1 MRPRTLGFMLLSVL
15 GAVALP
21 VQADD
26 DEDFAARLKPFDEV
40 PSVSSVAS
48 GSFRAELNRSATAL
62 TYTLTYRNLE
72 AAVQQ
77 AHIHFGD
84 KDVNGGISI
93 WLCSN
98 LASPPTPPNT
108 QPCPTTPEA
117 TITGTVGATETVGP
131 TAQGIDAGQFAEIV
145 RAIRNGVAY
154 ANVHSAR
161 FPGGEIRGQIEERR
175 RGHHGNHDD

>member
-1 MRPRTLGFMLLSVL
+1 MRPGTLGLTLLSVL

-40 PSVSSVAS
+40 PSVSSAAN
-48 GSFRAELNRSATAL
+48 GSFRAELNSSATAL

-72 AAVQQ
+72 GAVQQ

-98 LASPPTPPNT
+98 LPSPPTPPNT
-108 QPCPTTPEA
+108 QACPLTAEA
-117 TITGTVGATETVGP
+117 TITGTVGATQTVGP
-131 TAQGIDAGQFAEIV
+131 TAQGIDAGEFAEIV
-145 RAIRNGVAY
+145 RAIRKGLAY

-161 FPGGEIRGQIEERR
+161 FPGGEIRGQIER
-175 RGHHGNHDD
+175 RGGRDHDD

>member
-1 MRPRTLGFMLLSVL
+1 MRSRTLGFTLLSVL

-26 DEDFAARLKPFDEV
+26 DEDFAARLKPFEEV

-48 GSFRAELNRSATAL
+48 GSFRAELNSSATAL

-72 AAVQQ
+72 GAVQQ

-108 QPCPTTPEA
+108 QACPMTTEA
-117 TITGTVGATETVGP
+117 TITGTVGATQTVGP
-131 TAQGIDAGQFAEIV
+131 VPQGIDAGQFAEIV
-145 RAIRNGVAY
+145 RAIREGLAY
-154 ANVHSAR
+154 ANVHSDR
-161 FPGGEIRGQIEERR
+161 FPGGEIRGQIERR
-175 RGHHGNHDD
+175 RGNRDHDD